1 MGVKNIHVQSDIDQG
16 TKLAS
21 EVVKSYLET
30 RGWYSS
36 QTERAEDGDEVV
48 FMLEFA
54 AENVASVP
62 VKVVAR
68 DKANQLLFISACPY
82 VIPDKRKIEMIG
94 KVTDLNRSIAV
105 GAFVLAL
112 DEKILTFRT
121 GIDFLN
127 AEKDLTRNL
136 LDCQTKVVFETM
148 DEFMPEF
155 SQLFFAGGEPLQTL
169 EEYFEAK
176 RNLQ

>member
-1 MGVKNIHVQSDIDQG
+1 MGIKNTQVQSDIDHG

-21 EVVKSYLET
+21 EVVQEYLDE

-36 QTERAEDGDEVV
+36 HNQRAEEEDEVV

-54 AENVASVP
+54 AEHVASVP
-62 VKVVAR
+62 VKIVSR
-68 DKANQLLFISACPY
+68 DKANQLLFIAACPY

-94 KVTDLNRSIAV
+94 KVTDLNRSIAI

-127 AEKDLTRNL
+127 AEQDLNKHL

-155 SQLFFAGGEPLQTL
+155 TELFFAGGEPVQTL
-169 EEYFEAK
+169 EDYFEAK